1 MKINI
6 KLQDLLQQNEVAI
19 AATSTFI
26 GQGLATLDCTNIDS
40 LTPEQITALF
50 SNIPPDWDFI
60 KISEILNP
68 QNLSESLRE
77 QLINFINQRL
87 GKTANSQLPTPDS
100 QCKTPNS
107 SKSLDIFQ
115 LRNEVIDDYRQ
126 YIESFLK
133 IRDIRVREF
142 VNQELDKGQLWPNP
156 LIQLN
161 PAYQS
166 GAEITA
172 LINEGI
178 LHPKCDRYFSR
189 FRFFYQHQEQAFR
202 RSE

>member
-1 MKINI
+1 MKIPI

-26 GQGLATLDCTNIDS
+26 GQGLATLDCTSIES
-40 LTPEQITALF
+40 LTSEQITALF

-60 KISEILNP
+60 KLSEILNP

-100 QCKTPNS
+100 QGKTPNS

-156 LIQLN
+156 
-161 PAYQS
+161 
-166 GAEITA
+166 
-172 LINEGI
+172 
-178 LHPKCDRYFSR
+178 
-189 FRFFYQHQEQAFR
+189 
-202 RSE
+202 